1 MDRKFKKIEN
11 EKLKEQLYELQ
22 QKYNRL
28 DYRFHD
34 VANELLTELCNV
46 KYWKDMYELAHQEI
60 ASLEEDKADLDEVL
74 KSTQLKLSR
83 LTARMERESGDL
95 YGQAEY
101 WRKKWKAV
109 TENCGFSMASINEE
123 IRRAEKWLEENKN

>member
-1 MDRKFKKIEN
+1 
-11 EKLKEQLYELQ
+11 
-22 QKYNRL
+22 
-28 DYRFHD
+28 
-34 VANELLTELCNV
+34 
-46 KYWKDMYELAHQEI
+46 MYELAHQEI